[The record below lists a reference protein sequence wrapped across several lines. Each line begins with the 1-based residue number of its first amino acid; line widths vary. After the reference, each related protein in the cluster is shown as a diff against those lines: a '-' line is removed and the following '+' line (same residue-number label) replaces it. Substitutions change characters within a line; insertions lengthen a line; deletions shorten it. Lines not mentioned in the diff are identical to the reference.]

1 VIKLIKEKLFMT
13 EKINLVKDTI
23 DFNDVKRLITWLE
36 TNPRLTKGD
45 LTLEFEK
52 KWSKWLGVKYS
63 VFVNSG
69 SSANLAAIYSL
80 LLSGKLKNN
89 KIVVP
94 AVSWV
99 TTVTPTIQLGMEPIM
114 CDCDIDNL
122 GLDINHLKEI
132 IKNDNP
138 SAIILVHV
146 LGIPN
151 HMDEILKLCKENNIL
166 LIEDTCES
174 IGSKYND
181 KLLGVLGDLST
192 FSFYFGHHM
201 STIEGGMIST
211 NDEDLYHILLSIRSH
226 GWDRDLPKEKQNSL
240 REKYSVDK
248 FRSLYTFYY
257 PGFNLR
263 STDLQAY
270 IGLGQ
275 LEKLDMIVE
284 NRNKNFI
291 RYKNEIKNT
300 FWNVSPPEGSFI
312 SNFSFPIITKNI
324 KELTEQLITNNIEC
338 RPLICGSI
346 NEHPFWYERYGKQNL
361 PNSKLVHNYG
371 LYLPNNH
378 QMTDEEISKVIE
390 VVNKHV

>member
-1 VIKLIKEKLFMT
+1 MT

-52 KWSKWLGVKYS
+52 KWSEWLGVKYS

-99 TTVTPTIQLGMEPIM
+99 TTVTPTIQVGMEPIM
-114 CDCDIDNL
+114 CDCNIDNL

-132 IKNDNP
+132 IKNNNP
-138 SAIILVHV
+138 SVIILVHV

-151 HMDEILKLCKENNIL
+151 HMDEILKLCKENDIL

-181 KLLGVLGDLST
+181 KLLGTLGDLST

-240 REKYSVDK
+240 REKYGVDK

-390 VVNKHV
+390 VVNKYV

>member
-1 VIKLIKEKLFMT
+1 MT
-13 EKINLVKDTI
+13 EKIDLVKDTI

-52 KWSKWLGVKYS
+52 KWSEWLGVKYS
-63 VFVNSG
+63 IFVNSG

-151 HMDEILKLCKENNIL
+151 HMDEILKLCKENDIL

-181 KLLGVLGDLST
+181 KLLGTLGDLST

-240 REKYSVDK
+240 REKYGVDK

-300 FWNVSPPEGSFI
+300 FWSISPPEGSFI

-324 KELTEQLITNNIEC
+324 KKLTEQLITNNIEC

-390 VVNKHV
+390 VVNNHV

>member
-1 VIKLIKEKLFMT
+1 MSIK
-13 EKINLVKDTI
+13 LVKDTI
-23 DFNDVKRLITWLE
+23 NFDDVSKLIEWLK

-45 LTLEFEK
+45 LTVEFERR
-52 KWSKWLGVKYS
+52 WSEWLGVKYS

-69 SSANLAAIYSL
+69 SSANLAGIYSL
-80 LLSGKLKNN
+80 ILSERMKNK

-99 TTVTPTIQLGMEPIM
+99 TTVTPAIQLGLEPIM
-114 CDCDIDNL
+114 CDCDEDNL
-122 GLDINHLKEI
+122 GLNINHLKQI
-132 IKNDNP
+132 IKDENP

-151 HMDEILKLCKENNIL
+151 HLDEIITLCKENDIL

-174 IGSKYND
+174 IGSMYDNK
-181 KLLGVLGDLST
+181 KLGTFGDLST

-226 GWDRDLPKEKQNSL
+226 GWDRDLPKKKQEEL
-240 REKYSVDK
+240 RQK
-248 FRSLYTFYY
+248 FNVNNFRALYTFYY

-263 STDLQAY
+263 STDLQAF
-270 IGLGQ
+270 IGLEQ
-275 LEKLDMIVE
+275 LKKLDMIVE
-284 NRNKNFI
+284 NRNKNFL
-291 RYKNEIKNT
+291 RYKDEIKNSE
-300 FWNVSPPEGSFI
+300 WNVQEPKGSFV

-324 KELTEQLITNNIEC
+324 IKLVEELTNNDIEC

-346 NEHPFWYERYGKQNL
+346 NEHPFWYERYGHSDL
-361 PNSKLVHNYG
+361 PISKRVHEYG
-371 LYLPNNH
+371 LYIPNNH
-378 QMTDEEISKVIE
+378 EMTEEELNKIIKI
-390 VVNKHV
+390 VNENI

>member
-1 VIKLIKEKLFMT
+1 MT
-13 EKINLVKDTI
+13 EKIDLVKDTI
-23 DFNDVKRLITWLE
+23 DLNDVKRLITWLE
-36 TNPRLTKGD
+36 TNPRLTKGN

-52 KWSKWLGVKYS
+52 KWSEWLGVKYS

-151 HMDEILKLCKENNIL
+151 HMDKILKLCKENDIL

-181 KLLGVLGDLST
+181 KLLGTLGDLST

-240 REKYSVDK
+240 REKYGVDK

-275 LEKLDMIVE
+275 LEKLNMIVE

-300 FWNVSPPEGSFI
+300 FWNVSPPKGSFI
-312 SNFSFPIITKNI
+312 SNFSFPIITENI
-324 KELTEQLITNNIEC
+324 KELTEQLVANNIEC

>member
-1 VIKLIKEKLFMT
+1 MT
-13 EKINLVKDTI
+13 YNKISLVKDTI
-23 DFNDVKRLITWLE
+23 DFNDVKKLISWLE
-36 TNPRLTKGD
+36 TNPRLTKGP
-45 LTLEFEK
+45 LTEEFEK
-52 KWSKWLGVKYS
+52 KWSEWLGVKYS

-99 TTVTPTIQLGMEPIM
+99 TTVTPAIQLGLTPIM
-114 CDCDIDNL
+114 CDCDMENL
-122 GLDINHLKEI
+122 GLDINNLKKI
-132 IKNDNP
+132 IKNEEP

-146 LGIPN
+146 LGFPN
-151 HMDEILKLCKENNIL
+151 HMDEIIELCEKNNIL

-174 IGSKYND
+174 MGSKYNG
-181 KLLGVLGDLST
+181 KSLGTLGDLST

-201 STIEGGMIST
+201 STIEGGMVST

-226 GWDRDLPKEKQNSL
+226 GWDRDLPKEKQEFL
-240 REKYSVDK
+240 REKYNVDN

-263 STDLQAY
+263 ATDLQAF

-275 LEKLDMIVE
+275 LEKLDIIVE
-284 NRNKNFI
+284 NRNRNYE
-291 RYKNEIKNT
+291 RYKNEIKNN
-300 FWNVSPPEGSFI
+300 FWNVSPPENSFI

-324 KELTEQLITNNIEC
+324 KLLTEELIKNNIEC

-346 NEHPFWYERYGKQNL
+346 NEHPFWYERYGKQEL
-361 PNSKLVHNYG
+361 PNSKLVHEFG
-371 LYLPNNH
+371 LYIPNNH
-378 QMTDEEISKVIE
+378 QMTDEEVSKVIRI
-390 VVNKHV
+390 VNNNL

>member
-1 VIKLIKEKLFMT
+1 MNIK
-13 EKINLVKDTI
+13 LVKDTI
-23 DFNDVKRLITWLE
+23 DSQDINNLIEWLK
-36 TNPRLTKGD
+36 TNPKLTKGE
-45 LTLEFEK
+45 LTVEFEK
-52 KWSKWLGVKYS
+52 RWSEWLGVKYS

-99 TTVTPTIQLGMEPIM
+99 TTVTPAIQLGLEPIM
-114 CDCDIDNL
+114 CECDEKNL
-122 GLDINHLKEI
+122 GLDITHLESI
-132 IKNDNP
+132 IKNENP

-146 LGIPN
+146 LGLPN
-151 HMDEILKLCKENNIL
+151 HMDEIVKLCKENNVL
-166 LIEDTCES
+166 LVEDSCES

-181 KLLGVLGDLST
+181 KMIGTFGDMST

-226 GWDRDLPKEKQNSL
+226 GWDRDLPSEKQSEL
-240 REKYSVDK
+240 RKKYNIQN

-263 STDLQAY
+263 ATDLQAF
-270 IGLGQ
+270 IGLQQ
-275 LEKLDMIVE
+275 LKKFDLIVS
-284 NRNKNFI
+284 NRNKNYV
-291 RYKNEIKNT
+291 RYKNEIKND
-300 FWNVSPPEGSFI
+300 FWSASEPTNSFV
-312 SNFSFPIITKNI
+312 SNFSYPIITKNI
-324 KELTEQLITNNIEC
+324 DKLVKSLTENNIEC

-346 NEHPFWYERYGKQNL
+346 TEHPFWYERYGKQDL
-361 PNSKLVHNYG
+361 PNAKLVHEYG
-371 LYLPNNH
+371 LYVPNNH
-378 QMTDEEISKVIE
+378 EMTDDEINKIIKI
-390 VVNKHV
+390 VNENI

>member
-390 VVNKHV
+390 VVNNHV

>member
-1 VIKLIKEKLFMT
+1 VIKLIKQKLFMT
-13 EKINLVKDTI
+13 EKIDLVKDTI

-52 KWSKWLGVKYS
+52 KWSEWLGVKYS
-63 VFVNSG
+63 IFVNSG

-132 IKNDNP
+132 IKNNNP

-151 HMDEILKLCKENNIL
+151 HMDEILKLCKENDIL

-181 KLLGVLGDLST
+181 KLLGTLGDLST

-240 REKYSVDK
+240 REKYGVDK

-390 VVNKHV
+390 IVNKNL

>member
-1 VIKLIKEKLFMT
+1 
-13 EKINLVKDTI
+13 
-23 DFNDVKRLITWLE
+23 
-36 TNPRLTKGD
+36 
-45 LTLEFEK
+45 
-52 KWSKWLGVKYS
+52 
-63 VFVNSG
+63 
-69 SSANLAAIYSL
+69 

-151 HMDEILKLCKENNIL
+151 HMDEILKLCKEKNIL

>member
-1 VIKLIKEKLFMT
+1 MT

-52 KWSKWLGVKYS
+52 KWSEWLGVKYS

-138 SAIILVHV
+138 SVIILVHV

-151 HMDEILKLCKENNIL
+151 HMDEILKLCKENDIL

-181 KLLGVLGDLST
+181 KLLGTLGDLST

-211 NDEDLYHILLSIRSH
+211 NNEDLYHILLSIRSH

-240 REKYSVDK
+240 REKYGVDK

-390 VVNKHV
+390 IVNKNL

>member
-1 VIKLIKEKLFMT
+1 MT

-390 VVNKHV
+390 VVNNHV